1 MNAPLR
7 LLSVVCVSA
16 VLSGCVIVAGDVD
29 EFDRDGYRTNWQS
42 IEKDNRAK
50 IARLTLGADYDSIVK
65 TMGQPNFS
73 EAYESNGSQ
82 FQILFYRTHRV
93 ESDGETTKDETTPLV
108 FKDQRLI
115 GWGQDAL
122 QRIPL

>member
-7 LLSVVCVSA
+7 FISIVGLTA

-29 EFDRDGYRTNWQS
+29 EFDGRDYNSDWQS
-42 IEKDNRAK
+42 VERDNRQK
-50 IARLTLGADYDSIVK
+50 IAGLTLGSDYTSVLT
-65 TMGQPNFS
+65 TMGQANFS
-73 EAYESNGSQ
+73 EAFESAGHQ
-82 FQILFYRTHRV
+82 YQILYYRTHRT

-108 FKDQRLI
+108 FKDQRLV